1 MGNNSQGRGMKQQWG
16 GTVLGLIVGVV
27 IGLGVALAV
36 AVYVTKVPVP
46 FLNKGPSRTT
56 DQDAAEARRNKDW
69 DPNAPLY
76 GKNPARA
83 AVPAAPATS
92 DAAADSGGYKG
103 VPPAVAGV
111 PTPTQ
116 PTEKPAATTSTDPL
130 GDLARARSASAGG
143 IDPFTYFVQVGAYRT
158 AGDAESQRARLSLGG
173 VEARV
178 SEREQNGRTVFRVRV
193 GPFDKRDDAEL
204 TKEKLDGLGIETAL
218 VRVQR

>member
-1 MGNNSQGRGMKQQWG
+1 MKQQHG
-16 GTVLGLIVGVV
+16 GTILGLIIGIV

-83 AVPAAPATS
+83 AMPVTPGPSEAAT
-92 DAAADSGGYKG
+92 DSGAYKG
-103 VPPAVAGV
+103 VPPAVAGI
-111 PTPTQ
+111 PTPVPAQ
-116 PTEKPAATTSTDPL
+116 PAKATADDPL
-130 GDLARARSASAGG
+130 GDLARARSGATAAGV
-143 IDPFTYFVQVGAYRT
+143 DPLAYFVQVGAYRT
-158 AGDAESQRARLSLGG
+158 AVDAESQRARLSLGG

-178 SEREQNGRTVFRVRV
+178 SEREQSGRTVFRVRV

-204 TKEKLDGLGIETAL
+204 TKEKLENLGMETAL